1 MLPPK
6 QRRTHLTI
14 RRFMSPI
21 NRSKIPS
28 PFSIA
33 HGARIRNGVRKLAPE
48 DGITSVLSPQQSITG
63 HRALGHGFFFAYGPM
78 VISEVSSAGALF
90 RSYGELESISG
101 RMTLQGCP
109 AVQLWFQSWTSG
121 PRRVKQNMAPKAG
134 VQGCKRNVCSIAQ

>member
-63 HRALGHGFFFAYGPM
+63 HRALGHGFFFC
-78 VISEVSSAGALF
+78 LW
-90 RSYGELESISG
+90 SYGDLRSELSWSTFQE
-101 RMTLQGCP
+101 
-109 AVQLWFQSWTSG
+109 LW
-121 PRRVKQNMAPKAG
+121 
-134 VQGCKRNVCSIAQ
+134 